1 MPVSSTVKSVAA
13 VCLLTYLT
21 AGVFPTRL
29 LAQQEE
35 DQITAKRRLFPGIG
49 PGLRAVRHGPDG
61 RFYVLAWPSPGLV
74 VFDATGK
81 QVLAIGASPN
91 ARNGAHAPVLFGEDC
106 DVDEQGRIY
115 VADRA
120 ANLVEIFSPDGAL
133 LKSIAVKA
141 PVSVAALSG
150 GEVAVATLQEPHLVL
165 VFDQSG
171 RETRE
176 FADPKALTE
185 RQDLNR
191 FLNIG
196 SLATDAQ
203 GRLYYGFAYT
213 PDATVQQYDRAGYAG
228 LEFPYTALEAA
239 PQAQAMRREIVR
251 QEQRGNKPSFKRVLT
266 AFSVDRS
273 NGQVW
278 MALHN
283 ILVQFDNEGTSR
295 ASHLLYTPEGAR
307 LDANTM
313 VVDKDHLMI
322 GSDPLG
328 IYEFERPDK
337 KTSP

>member
-1 MPVSSTVKSVAA
+1 MSAKAKMTAA
-13 VCLLTYLT
+13 VCLLICAT
-21 AGVFPTRL
+21 AGMFQPRL
-29 LAQQEE
+29 LAQDDE

-49 PGLRAVRHGPDG
+49 PGLRTIRRGLDG
-61 RFYVLAWPSPGLV
+61 RIYVLASPSPGLM

-91 ARNGAHAPVLFGEDC
+91 ARNGARAAIVFGEDC
-106 DVDEQGRIY
+106 DADEQGRIY

-120 ANLVEIFSPDGAL
+120 ANLVEIFSHDGTL
-133 LKSIAVKA
+133 LKSIPANA
-141 PVSVAALSG
+141 PVSVAALPG
-150 GEVAVATLQEPHLVL
+150 GEVAVATLREPHLVL

-176 FADPKALTE
+176 FADPKSLTDRE
-185 RQDLNR
+185 DLNR

-196 SLATDAQ
+196 SLVADAQ

-213 PDATVQQYDRAGYAG
+213 PEATVERYDRAGYARQ
-228 LEFPYTALEAA
+228 EFQYTALEAA
-239 PQAQAMRREIVR
+239 PEAQAVRREIVR
-251 QEQRGNKPSFKRVLT
+251 QEKRGTRPTFKRVLT
-266 AFSVDRS
+266 AFGVDRS

-283 ILVQFDNEGTSR
+283 TLLHFDSEGTRR
-295 ASHLLYTPEGAR
+295 ASYLLYTPEGAR
-307 LDANTM
+307 LDAKAI

-337 KTSP
+337 KISP